1 MKKTEYKKER
11 QIVASPPRQIRQ
23 ARESR
28 SESVT
33 VGQKRGRAER
43 LLQQEV
49 SFIHSREFERPD
61 AEKQILETPI
71 VRADGKPRRMKPP
84 KDVPAYLASLW
95 ETPLLQPEEERGLF
109 RRMNYLKFFSNVLR
123 SRLNPRRP
131 RISLMNRIEH
141 MRKEAEDLRNRIT
154 QANLRLVVSIA
165 RRFAAGL
172 NSFDELVSDG
182 NVVLMNAVDKFDYSR
197 GFRFSTYAT
206 HAVQR
211 HFYRQYKQ
219 TRKRRNIEISTSP
232 EVLREVAE
240 ARNPE
245 NRHVH
250 SDRQIRYMRHLMDEN
265 LPERER
271 RIIESR
277 YGLNEYERKKTLREI
292 GEELGISKE
301 RVRQL
306 LNRAEECLRDVA
318 LDEGPDI
325 LPDAA
330 NLFTEGS

>member
-1 MKKTEYKKER
+1 MKKTGHHRAR
-11 QIVASPPRQIRQ
+11 QIVAMPPRQIRQ
-23 ARESR
+23 SPESI
-28 SESVT
+28 T
-33 VGQKRGRAER
+33 VGQKRERAER
-43 LLQQEV
+43 LMQQEV
-49 SFIHSREFERPD
+49 SFIHSREFEQPD
-61 AEKQILETPI
+61 AEKQILDTPI
-71 VRADGKPRRMKPP
+71 VRADGKRRMKPP
-84 KDVPAYLASLW
+84 KDVPAYFESLW

-131 RISLMNRIEH
+131 RIGLMNRIEH
-141 MRKEAEDLRNRIT
+141 MLKAAEDLRNRIT

-165 RRFAAGL
+165 RRFAAGP

-206 HAVQR
+206 HSVQR
-211 HFYRQYKQ
+211 HFYRQCKQ
-219 TRKRRNIEISTSP
+219 TYKRTNMEILTSP
-232 EVLREVAE
+232 KVLLEVAE

-245 NRHVH
+245 SRHVH
-250 SDRQIRYMRHLMDEN
+250 SHRQIRYIRCLMNEN

-277 YGLNEYERKKTLREI
+277 YGLNKHESKKSLREI

-306 LNRAEECLRDVA
+306 QVRAEECLRNVA
-318 LDEGPDI
+318 LHEGSDI
-325 LPDAA
+325 LSEAA
-330 NLFTEGS
+330 NLFKGGS